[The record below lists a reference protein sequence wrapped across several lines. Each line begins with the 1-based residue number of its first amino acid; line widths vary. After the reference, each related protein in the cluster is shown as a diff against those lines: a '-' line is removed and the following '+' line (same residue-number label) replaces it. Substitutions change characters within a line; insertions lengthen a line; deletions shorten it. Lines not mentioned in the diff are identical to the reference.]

1 MRLDWRGVRHL
12 LLLELLVQGGV
23 NLFVAGVLRVE
34 REDCVGNVSIW
45 RSKEKS
51 FLTGLPVALLST
63 VRRLKKANVAACSVA
78 VGSVA
83 VGSVAVGSVTVFI
96 GVSSALVVLDFG
108 LDWSMKWGRLVR
120 MDRWI
125 DSALVCTIEVIV
137 DVKPCCSLARMVCV
151 VVVECSICSVVTVE
165 MT

>member
-1 MRLDWRGVRHL
+1 VRLDWRGVRHL

-83 VGSVAVGSVTVFI
+83 VGSVTVFI

-137 DVKPCCSLARMVCV
+137 DVKPCCLLARMVCV

>member
-12 LLLELLVQGGV
+12 LLLELLVHGGV

-83 VGSVAVGSVTVFI
+83 VGSVTVFI
-96 GVSSALVVLDFG
+96 GVSSALVVMDFG
-108 LDWSMKWGRLVR
+108 LDWSMKCGRLVR
-120 MDRWI
+120 MACWI
-125 DSALVCTIEVIV
+125 ATTSVCTIEVIV
-137 DVKPCCSLARMVCV
+137 LVKPCCLLARMVCV
-151 VVVECSICSVVTVE
+151 VVVECSRCSVVTVE

>member
-83 VGSVAVGSVTVFI
+83 VGSVTVFI

-120 MDRWI
+120 MDCWI

-137 DVKPCCSLARMVCV
+137 DVKPCCLLARMVCV
-151 VVVECSICSVVTVE
+151 VVVECSRCSVVTVE